1 MSGPGASRRI
11 RGPDEPLP
19 ARRQSRL
26 LCYRILAGAAAA
38 GAVSLVA
45 MAAWQIA
52 PFGGGDRAQA
62 LQLACGN
69 GGWLPWRA

>member
-1 MSGPGASRRI
+1 MRFGSSHTDPGPA
-11 RGPDEPLP
+11 EPLP

-26 LCYRILAGAAAA
+26 LCYRILAGAATAD
-38 GAVSLVA
+38 AVSLVA

-52 PFGGGDRAQA
+52 PFGGGDREQA